1 MESGAVIRSAGT
13 VGILQDHAS
22 FLPETEPRM
31 KGWALGYTDDW
42 AVTLRVE
49 DPGGE
54 GGGGPQCCWR
64 KCLSHYEAR
73 ESSRMDDPGLHRYNT
88 WQVEPRGSLGRCG
101 RGYSRQTHLKSL
113 TLATTK

>member
-49 DPGGE
+49 DPGARVGE
-54 GGGGPQCCWR
+54 VHSAVGENACLIMKPGKAQGWMIQAFTGTTPGRWSLGGVLGGMGGGILDR
-64 KCLSHYEAR
+64 STSK
-73 ESSRMDDPGLHRYNT
+73 
-88 WQVEPRGSLGRCG
+88 V
-101 RGYSRQTHLKSL
+101 
-113 TLATTK
+113 